1 MVGQQDVPHDDV
13 EYRHGKYLKTKIQ
26 EVKNDKQNE
35 KIARY
40 ERQMEYKSDST
51 LKAIAKN
58 ESRPYFERIAA
69 SRVYKKR
76 HQDDD

>member
-1 MVGQQDVPHDDV
+1 MGFFDIL
-13 EYRHGKYLKTKIQ
+13 GKAADKLNEFY
-26 EVKNDKQNE
+26 NKQNE
-35 KIARY
+35 KLVRY

-69 SRVYKKR
+69 SNVYKRR
-76 HQDDD
+76 HRDDD

>member
-1 MVGQQDVPHDDV
+1 MGFFDVF
-13 EYRHGKYLKTKIQ
+13 GKAADKLNDFY
-26 EVKNDKQNE
+26 DKQNE
-35 KIARY
+35 KLERY

-76 HQDDD
+76 HQNDD

>member
-1 MVGQQDVPHDDV
+1 MGFFDIL
-13 EYRHGKYLKTKIQ
+13 GKAADKLNDFY
-26 EVKNDKQNE
+26 DKQNE

-69 SRVYKKR
+69 SIFYKKR

>member
-1 MVGQQDVPHDDV
+1 MGFFDIL
-13 EYRHGKYLKTKIQ
+13 GKAADKLNDFY
-26 EVKNDKQNE
+26 DKQNE
-35 KIARY
+35 RLERY